1 MLTIIQSRWLLA
13 GKSDSTGPLNRYVD
27 ALVRGEQALA
37 HTVIANARKQGIGA
51 ARIYLEVLAP
61 SQDRIG
67 ELWHEGALNI
77 AQEHLATSITMAVMD
92 TLREEMRPRRLLGA
106 RAVVTPVEGDE
117 HVIGARMVADF
128 LSMDGWEV
136 DFLGKGTPAKDLVEF
151 VRQRDA
157 DIVALSCTL
166 PEFLPNAREATAAL
180 GELDPAPK
188 VLLGG
193 LAVDPEELDVPSLG
207 GDAFGRDARHAVDQA
222 RSLVG
227 LERPRLSLTDHLAAM
242 GRKINSI
249 RTALKMTQQD
259 LAEASGLDRTYISMV
274 ERGRQNL
281 TMGAVV
287 KIADALNVPVAE
299 LVSTEDG

>member
-1 MLTIIQSRWLLA
+1 MARTSNPA
-13 GKSDSTGPLNRYVD
+13 GLLNRYVD

-37 HTVIANARKQGIGA
+37 HAVIADARKQGIGA

-67 ELWHEGALNI
+67 ELWHEGALNV

-92 TLREEMRPRRLLGA
+92 TLRGEMQPRKLLGA

-117 HVIGARMVADF
+117 HVIGARMVSDF

-151 VRQRDA
+151 VRQREV

-166 PEFLPNAREATAAL
+166 PEFLPNARDATAAL

-207 GDAFGRDARHAVDQA
+207 GDAFGRDAGDAVGQA

-227 LERPRLSLTDHLAAM
+227 LERPRLSLTDHLVAM
-242 GRKINSI
+242 GRKINST
-249 RTALKMTQQD
+249 RTALDMTQQD
-259 LAEASGLDRTYISMV
+259 LAKASGLDRTYISMV

-281 TMGAVV
+281 TMGAIV
-287 KIADALNVPVAE
+287 KIADALNVPIAE

>member
-1 MLTIIQSRWLLA
+1 M
-13 GKSDSTGPLNRYVD
+13 
-27 ALVRGEQALA
+27 
-37 HTVIANARKQGIGA
+37 
-51 ARIYLEVLAP
+51 LAP

-67 ELWHEGALNI
+67 ELWHEGALNV
-77 AQEHLATSITMAVMD
+77 AQEHLATSITMSVMD
-92 TLREEMRPRRLLGA
+92 TLREEMQPRRLLGM
-106 RAVVTPVEGDE
+106 RAVVTPVEDDE
-117 HVIGARMVADF
+117 HVLGARMVADF

-151 VRQRDA
+151 VRQRDV

-180 GELDPAPK
+180 GKLNPAPK

-193 LAVDPEELDVPSLG
+193 LAVDAEELDVLSLG

-249 RTALKMTQQD
+249 RTTLKMTQQD

-299 LVSTEDG
+299 LVSTEDR

>member
-1 MLTIIQSRWLLA
+1 MRT
-13 GKSDSTGPLNRYVD
+13 SDSSGLLNRYVD
-27 ALVRGEQALA
+27 ALVRGEQSLA

-67 ELWHEGALNI
+67 ELWHEGALNV

-92 TLREEMRPRRLLGA
+92 ALREEMRPRKLLGA

-128 LSMDGWEV
+128 LTMDGWEV
-136 DFLGKGTPAKDLVEF
+136 DFLGYGTPAEDLAEF
-151 VRQRDA
+151 VRQRNTDL
-157 DIVALSCTL
+157 VALSCTL

-180 GELDPAPK
+180 RELDPTPK

-193 LAVDPEELDVPSLG
+193 LAVGPEELDVLSLG
-207 GDAFGRDARHAVDQA
+207 GDAFGRDARDAVDQA

-227 LERPRLSLTDHLAAM
+227 LERPRLSLSDHLAAM

-249 RTALKMTQQD
+249 RTGLNMTQQD

-281 TMGAVV
+281 TMGAIV

-299 LVSTEDG
+299 LVSTEYG